1 MFLIQYA
8 QCKFINA
15 EEITNLDCTMSGGN
29 NIFFKIKN
37 ENYVFMVS
45 KDYEDSFVN
54 DLKILDDSKYGS
66 KLTKHNYK

>member
-15 EEITNLDCTMSGGN
+15 EEITNLDCTMSRSN
-29 NIFFKIKN
+29 NIFFKIKT